1 LIVNFQPLTFQLFF
15 EVFTMPDHYYS
26 NQPTSKHDFH
36 EFTVNV
42 RGVQLKL
49 TTDAGI
55 FSKNRLDPGT
65 ELLVEGLRLQS
76 EFREILDLGCGYGPI
91 GLALAKLLPDAIVY
105 MSDPNERAIELAVKN
120 AQVNGIRNVVIRPGP
135 GFTSFPN
142 QQFHLVVT
150 NPPIRA
156 GKQVIYTLIEDSSLA
171 LNPGG
176 WFAAVIL
183 TRQGAK
189 SFEDKVEA
197 VFGNVVEW
205 EKGGGYRVVAGQK
218 QHV

>member
-1 LIVNFQPLTFQLFF
+1 
-15 EVFTMPDHYYS
+15 MPDHYYS
-26 NQPTSKHDFH
+26 NQPTSRHELH
-36 EFTVNV
+36 EFTANV

-49 TTDAGI
+49 TTDAGV
-55 FSKNRLDPGT
+55 FSKKRLDPGT
-65 ELLVEGLRLQS
+65 ELLIEGLRLSS

-91 GLALAKLLPDAIVY
+91 GLALAKLLPDAIIY
-105 MSDPNERAIELAVKN
+105 MSDPNERAIELAAKN
-120 AQVNGIRNVVIRPGP
+120 ADANGIQNVVIRPGP
-135 GFTSFPN
+135 GFKPFPN
-142 QQFHLVVT
+142 RRFDLVVT

-156 GKQVIYTLIEDSSLA
+156 GKQVIYPLIEESILA
-171 LNPGG
+171 LKPGG

-218 QHV
+218 QDV